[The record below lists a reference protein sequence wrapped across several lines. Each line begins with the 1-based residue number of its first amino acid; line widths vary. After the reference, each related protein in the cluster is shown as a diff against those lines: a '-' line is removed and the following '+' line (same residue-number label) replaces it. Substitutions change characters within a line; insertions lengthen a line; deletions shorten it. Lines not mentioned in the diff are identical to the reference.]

1 MTITE
6 PIIRSNALSKDFGG
20 VKALDNVSFDA
31 PQGIVGLV
39 GANGAGKTTLI
50 RILLG
55 LIKPSKGAA
64 QVLGYDIRKN
74 MDAIRKLVGYMP
86 EKNNH
91 IPDVCAKRYCA
102 HLAQLNGLSRT
113 PALQR
118 SHDVLSYVGIGEERH
133 RKMKTYSKGMLQKV
147 KLAQAL
153 VHSPEILFLDE
164 PTDGLDP
171 ESRTRMLEIIK
182 DLQESAGKSIFLSTH
197 ILPDIEV
204 IGQHLFV
211 IHEGR
216 LHFQDTLDKI
226 LDHFRDMH
234 RVDIVGSPVK
244 FCDMLRDQ
252 GLTAEIVANPGNAV
266 YVQILQEENFDLLYQ
281 IARENNLRITAVRPR
296 KVSLQDAFVDMFQ
309 SST

>member
-1 MTITE
+1 MTTAE
-6 PIIRSNALSKDFGG
+6 PIIRTNDLTKNFSGTR
-20 VKALDNVSFDA
+20 ALDSVSFDA

-55 LIKPSKGAA
+55 LLNPSEGTA
-64 QVLGYDIRKN
+64 QVLGHDIRED

-91 IPDVCAKRYCA
+91 IPDVCAKKYCA
-102 HLAQLNGLSRT
+102 HLAQLNGLPRT

-133 RKMKTYSKGMLQKV
+133 RKMRTYSKGMLQKV

-171 ESRTRMLEIIK
+171 ESRTRMLGIIK

-204 IGQHLFV
+204 IGQHLLV

-216 LHFQDTLDKI
+216 LHFQDTLDII

-234 RVDIVGSPVK
+234 RVDVTGNPVK
-244 FCDMLRDQ
+244 FCDMLRSQ
-252 GLTAEIVANPGNAV
+252 GLTAEIVTNPGNAV
-266 YVQILQEENFDLLYQ
+266 YVRVEKPENFDLVYQ
-281 IARENNLRITAVRPR
+281 IARKNNLRITTVRPR
-296 KVSLQDAFVDMFQ
+296 KISLQDAFVDMFQ
-309 SST
+309 SS